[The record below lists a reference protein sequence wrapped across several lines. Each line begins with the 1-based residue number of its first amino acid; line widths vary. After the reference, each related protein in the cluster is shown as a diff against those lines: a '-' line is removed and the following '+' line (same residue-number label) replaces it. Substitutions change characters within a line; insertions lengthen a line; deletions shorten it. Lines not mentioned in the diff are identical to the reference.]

1 MKLEYS
7 RHIFERS
14 SNIKFNKNP
23 YSGSRVVPYGRTDR
37 LTYMTNLIV
46 AFRNFA
52 KATNNDYTL
61 LYSNNNNIIKATNS
75 YMFQAFLAPFRKYN
89 ICTKRLLDV
98 LHSLMMVA
106 FMLLL

>member
-1 MKLEYS
+1 M
-7 RHIFERS
+7 RTD
-14 SNIKFNKNP
+14 
-23 YSGSRVVPYGRTDR
+23 GRTDK
-37 LTYMTNLIV
+37 LTYMTNIIV

-52 KATNNDYTL
+52 EATNNECTL
-61 LYSNNNNIIKATNS
+61 LYSIYNNNITKATNS

-89 ICTKRLLDV
+89 ICIKRLLDV